1 MAENFNIF
9 DFKLSAQEMER
20 IKSLDLDTTAFYS
33 HENPNDVERLNNI
46 RYDI

>member
-1 MAENFNIF
+1 MRERNQEIHV
-9 DFKLSAQEMER
+9 LLLPEEMER